1 MGYGSMGYGVWSMG
15 MGVWSMGEVV
25 GIGMGYTRAGKVL
38 FLLPVSS

>member
-1 MGYGSMGYGVWSMG
+1 MGYGVRVGSMG
-15 MGVWSMGEVV
+15 MEVWSMGEVV